1 MTINSICYACEEIA
15 RQMLNM
21 KAPTNCNAHCMDG
34 YNDKGETLEVKCL
47 FNSRP
52 SLGGKYVLENTTNIK
67 TAIEAYCTATFYVFF
82 IEENKPLI
90 MDKQTAVE
98 WLVKHVVLDKM
109 SSKRGGHYK
118 LKIAKNER
126 TQKQTQEIIAAG
138 FTL

>member
-1 MTINSICYACEEIA
+1 MKINSICYTCEEIA
-15 RQMLNM
+15 REMLGM
-21 KAPTNCNAHCMDG
+21 KEPENKNAHCMDG

-52 SLGGKYVLENTTNIK
+52 SLGGKYVLENTTSIK
-67 TAIEAYCTATFYVFF
+67 TAIETYCTATFYAFF
-82 IEENKPLI
+82 LEENKPLI
-90 MDKQTAVE
+90 MDKQTAIE

-126 TQKQTQEIIAAG
+126 SEKQTQKIIAAG